1 VQGFLT
7 EGLRKTSAGL
17 GSVSSLCCV
26 TINVKC
32 IGRERE
38 RERKR
43 ERLDVCVCERESN
56 GSSAGVK

>member
-26 TINVKC
+26 TINVL
-32 IGRERE
+32 EE

-43 ERLDVCVCERESN
+43 ERLNECVCERESN

>member
-1 VQGFLT
+1 MQGFLT

-26 TINVKC
+26 TINVL
-32 IGRERE
+32 EE

-43 ERLDVCVCERESN
+43 ERLNECVCEREREQW
-56 GSSAGVK
+56 